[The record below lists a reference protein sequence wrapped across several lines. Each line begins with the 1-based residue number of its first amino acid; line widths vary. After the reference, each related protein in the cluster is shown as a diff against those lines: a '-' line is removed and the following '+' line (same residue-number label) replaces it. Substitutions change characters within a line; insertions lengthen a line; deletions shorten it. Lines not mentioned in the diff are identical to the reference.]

1 MIFNKIKRF
10 FNKHE
15 ISILRNELDS
25 KLKLCQNLI
34 YDLHRSSDHQN
45 KWQRVNLSLSKGIL
59 SNTNRILEI
68 KDPQSWE
75 FSAFSQN
82 GEDGIIDV
90 LLSKLKKKNKYFIE
104 VGASDG
110 IECNSA
116 YLAYVK
122 GFSGIMIDGDENSIK
137 TAESIKHNLGVEY
150 VHMFVNLQN
159 LKEIKNKSLF
169 LNPDVISWD
178 TDGNDYFFVKKMFEI
193 GFRPKIFVVEYNSVY
208 GPDRELSVTYN
219 DQFDFKN
226 MHNSHLYY
234 GCSIGLW
241 KKLFK
246 NHNYEFISVDSK
258 GVNAFFV
265 DKYEFEFDFL
275 NTISGADFNENFYQL
290 SKFKVNWE
298 KQFELIKHLDFTES

>member
-1 MIFNKIKRF
+1 MIFNKIRRF
-10 FNKHE
+10 LNNEDF
-15 ISILRNELDS
+15 SILRNELDK
-25 KLKLCQNLI
+25 KLSLCQNLI
-34 YDLHRSSDHQN
+34 YDLHKASDYQN
-45 KWQRVNLSLSKGIL
+45 KWQRVSLSLNKGIL
-59 SNTNRILEI
+59 SKEI
-68 KDPQSWE
+68 RSIDITEPLSWE
-75 FSAFSQN
+75 FSVFSQN
-82 GEDGIIDV
+82 GEDGIIDY

-122 GFSGIMIDGDENSIK
+122 GFSGVMIDGDSNSIK
-137 TAESIKHNLGVEY
+137 TAESIMHNLGVEY

-159 LKEIKNKSLF
+159 LIEIKNTSLF

-178 TDGNDYFFVKKMFEI
+178 TDGNDYFFVKKMFDI

-208 GPDRELSVTYN
+208 GPEKELSVTYN
-219 DQFDFKN
+219 ENFDFKK
-226 MHNSHLYY
+226 MHDSHLYY

-241 KKLFK
+241 KKLFN

-265 DKYEFEFDFL
+265 DKNEFESDFL
-275 NTISGADFNENFYQL
+275 NNISGTDFNENFFQL
-290 SKFKVNWE
+290 SKFRVNWE